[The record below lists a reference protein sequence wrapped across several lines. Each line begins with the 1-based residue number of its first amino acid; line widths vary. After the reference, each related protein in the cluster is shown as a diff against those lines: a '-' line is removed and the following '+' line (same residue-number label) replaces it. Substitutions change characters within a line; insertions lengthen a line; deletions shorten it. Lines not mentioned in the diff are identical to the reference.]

1 MKLIDTHCHLNLQN
15 YKDDADEVIKR
26 SLESGVEIIIV
37 GTDYKSSKRALDLAN
52 RYQKGVYAAVGLHPG
67 SLEDRIERWS
77 GESHEIAGETYNSV
91 AYQQL
96 AKFPKVAAIGEIGL
110 DYFQPDMDKAD
121 LDAFKKRQKQV
132 LWDQLELALQLKLPV
147 IIHCRQAHDDLLE
160 MLTRFKRQY
169 KDLLPPLK
177 PWGVIHC
184 FSGDEK
190 LAWQYFSLDMCISFT
205 GLITFS
211 KQWDSLIKKMPSD
224 RLLIETDSPFLTPE
238 PYRGKRN
245 EPLLVK
251 YVAERVAAIRGSSL
265 ERVAEFT
272 SDNARHLFNL

>member
-1 MKLIDTHCHLNLQN
+1 MRLIDTHCHLNLQN
-15 YKDDADEVIKR
+15 YKDDADDVIRR
-26 SLESGVEIIIV
+26 SLESEVEMIIV

-52 RYQKGVYAAVGLHPG
+52 RYQKGVYVAVGMHPG
-67 SLEDRIERWS
+67 SMETRVEHWS
-77 GESHEIAGETYNSV
+77 GESREIQGEIFNAV

-96 AKFPKVAAIGEIGL
+96 AKFPKVVAIGEIGL
-110 DYFQPDMDKAD
+110 DYFQPEIGK
-121 LDAFKKRQKQV
+121 LELSVFKQRQKQI

-160 MLTRFKRQY
+160 MLSRFKKQY
-169 KDLLPPLK
+169 KDLLPPMR

-190 LAWQYFSLDMCISFT
+190 LAWQYFALDMCISFT

-224 RLLIETDSPFLTPE
+224 RLLLETDAPFLTPE

-245 EPLLVK
+245 EPILVK
-251 YVAERVAAIRGSSL
+251 HVAERLAAIRAISP

-272 SDNARHLFNL
+272 TDNARHLFNL